1 MAVKFA
7 EFKTAYLQRAIPLDA
22 AVVDTG
28 LAVGALVKY
37 GISGTTPV
45 VSAAADLADA
55 THIIAQSDMTLIP
68 EDHPKTDYRDYR
80 YSAAVK
86 PLDASIKADTF
97 IGAYATTSDLPTAT
111 STNTGKTA
119 LVLKD
124 GKIYTSTAGG
134 SSTYSWVAG
143 AAAITLTTK
152 HLSLYALVD
161 KTDVKVLA

>member
-28 LAVGALVKY
+28 LAVGALVTF
-37 GISGTTPV
+37 GLSGTTPV
-45 VSAAADLADA
+45 VSAAASLEAA

-86 PLDASIKADTF
+86 PLDTPIKASTF
-97 IGAYATTSDLPTAT
+97 IGAYAANTDLPTAA
-111 STNTGKTA
+111 STNVGKTA
-119 LVLKD
+119 LVLED
-124 GKIYTSTAGG
+124 GKIYTSTAGAG
-134 SSTYSWVAG
+134 STYSWVAG
-143 AAAITLTTK
+143 ASAITLTPK

-161 KTDVKVLA
+161 KNDVKVLA

>member
-22 AVVDTG
+22 AIVDTG
-28 LAVGALVKY
+28 LAVGALVTF
-37 GISGTTPV
+37 GLSGTTPV
-45 VSAAADLADA
+45 LSAAADLASA

-80 YSAAVK
+80 YSDAVK

-97 IGAYATTSDLPTAT
+97 IGAYATTSALPTAA
-111 STNTGKTA
+111 STNVGKTA
-119 LVLKD
+119 LVLED

-134 SSTYSWVAG
+134 GGSYSWVAG
-143 AAAITLTTK
+143 ASAVTLTPK
-152 HLSLYALVD
+152 HVSLYPLVD
-161 KTDVKVLA
+161 KNDVVELA